1 MTLKKKAI
9 AACVCAGVLVIGA
22 AGVVMANSPVISAG
36 SNKNLEVGGPGTVGN
51 LAGAGES
58 DDLIGLGADA
68 DSAASSSLRI
78 YGPVEGF
85 EDGALV
91 VDNQSGVSGA
101 GSMVLNID
109 PEQTLVLDAV
119 YGYPVQLDQIEK
131 GDTVYA
137 YIGDA
142 MTMSLPPHVN
152 AELVLCQVPEDGA
165 APAYVTAS
173 SMTEGADGS
182 WSLTAA
188 DGTEYAV
195 PAACEILPY
204 LTRNIVM
211 LEDIHAGSR
220 CLVWQNEN
228 SEVTK
233 IVLFAE

>member
-9 AACVCAGVLVIGA
+9 AACVCAGILVIGA
-22 AGVVMANSPVISAG
+22 AGAVMANSPVISAG
-36 SNKNLEVGGPGTVGN
+36 SNKNLEVGGPGAVAN
-51 LAGAGES
+51 SSEAES
-58 DDLIGLGADA
+58 E
-68 DSAASSSLRI
+68 ASSSIRI

-91 VDNQSGVSGA
+91 VDNQSGVSSA
-101 GSMVLNID
+101 GSMILNID

-119 YGYPVQLDQIEK
+119 YGYPVQLDQIAK

-152 AELVLCQVPEDGA
+152 AELVLCQVPQDGA
-165 APAYVTAS
+165 APAYVTAA
-173 SMTEGADGS
+173 SMTESADGH
-182 WSLTAA
+182 WTLTGT

-195 PAACEILPY
+195 PADCEILPY

-211 LEDIHAGSR
+211 LEDIHSGSR

-228 SEVTK
+228 NEVTK

>member
-36 SNKNLEVGGPGTVGN
+36 SNKNLEVGGPGATGN
-51 LAGAGES
+51 VSAGE
-58 DDLIGLGADA
+58 L
-68 DSAASSSLRI
+68 ASSSIRI

-91 VDNQSGVSGA
+91 LDNQSGVSSA
-101 GSMVLNID
+101 GSMILNID

-195 PAACEILPY
+195 PADCEILPY

-228 SEVTK
+228 NEVTK